1 MKYSAGLVSKSYWYL
16 ETKKT
21 AQYLLD
27 GLNRKEIL
35 NLVIKNNLYQVES
48 EYRSKRMTNAIYTR
62 LNSLPKVVLE
72 AIVNSDIATSK
83 ILVLISIMKTDLL
96 FFEFMYEVF
105 RKNII
110 LGEYSLNDSDINLF
124 FQEKKI
130 QSEIVDHWVD
140 STVKKLKSDYVR
152 IISDAGLLNKD
163 SRKIT
168 IPLLDYKVKK
178 LLIDNDMALC
188 VYAVI
193 GEK

>member
-105 RKNII
+105 RKNSTGK
-110 LGEYSLNDSDINLF
+110 L
-124 FQEKKI
+124 
-130 QSEIVDHWVD
+130 SER
-140 STVKKLKSDYVR
+140 S
-152 IISDAGLLNKD
+152 
-163 SRKIT
+163 
-168 IPLLDYKVKK
+168 
-178 LLIDNDMALC
+178 C
-188 VYAVI
+188 
-193 GEK
+193 